1 MSKRATLHQHPH
13 QRDNGEDSDDSRRRD
28 AHEGEQRTVGGGIRN
43 AATAEAR
50 HRMTRE
56 VMSFVLSIVV
66 VLLSWCGNVRF
77 LLCLQHTIY
86 SGTYL
91 YRKAT
96 NRWKDGYKMVTKWS
110 ER

>member
-28 AHEGEQRTVGGGIRN
+28 AHEGEQRTVGGRHQECGHSGG
-43 AATAEAR
+43 EA
-50 HRMTRE
+50 RE

>member
-13 QRDNGEDSDDSRRRD
+13 QRDNGEDSDDAMLTKESS
-28 AHEGEQRTVGGGIRN
+28 APWAGGIRN